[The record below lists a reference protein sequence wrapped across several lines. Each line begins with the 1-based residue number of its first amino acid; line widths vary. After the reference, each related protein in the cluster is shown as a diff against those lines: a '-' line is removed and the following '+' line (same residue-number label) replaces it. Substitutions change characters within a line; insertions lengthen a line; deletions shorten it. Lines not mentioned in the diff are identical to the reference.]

1 MNSGS
6 ATETKH
12 QGEAENLTISKSK
25 KYYGKLALGNTVKSA
40 PV

>member
-12 QGEAENLTISKSK
+12 QEEAENLTISKK
-25 KYYGKLALGNTVKSA
+25 QKHYGALALGNTVKSP